1 MRAKQYSWELAW
13 GYPAFR
19 TKLILGTVILIGI
32 LLFIPTFFAN
42 IEDREGVVLQDW
54 LLQEIKPM
62 DVSFYIFFILY
73 ATVIL
78 FLVRMSM
85 NTLICLRTLWSFIFL
100 CVFRM
105 ITIKLVPLNPPH
117 GIIELIDPCSVLFY
131 RANVITKDL
140 FFSGHTATLIVGAL
154 CMTRPSDKLIAF
166 TAALVIGI
174 LLLVQ
179 HVHYTADVLAAP
191 FFSVICWYLGKSMAK
206 IN

>member
-131 RANVITKDL
+131 RSNVITKDL